1 MSLQTVKQ
9 ELRSLSI
16 IFSKTAE
23 YTNTVN
29 STINNANMAN
39 AIDIIEPSK
48 RLLQFLYNNS
58 RYVETAGSDFRKELE
73 IILADYTND
82 MADWANLALVIADKL
97 TNVVDMAQSLYVL
110 YVASESLGVSGYPND
125 YPQIK
130 QVCADLTKFSSD
142 SAKLAKQATYWDET
156 LVERR

>member
-48 RLLQFLYNNS
+48 RLLQFLYNNP

-82 MADWANLALVIADKL
+82 MVDWANFALVIADKL

-125 YPQIK
+125 YSQIK
-130 QVCADLTKFSSD
+130 QVCADLTKISSD
-142 SAKLAKQATYWDET
+142 SAKLAKQATYWDNT